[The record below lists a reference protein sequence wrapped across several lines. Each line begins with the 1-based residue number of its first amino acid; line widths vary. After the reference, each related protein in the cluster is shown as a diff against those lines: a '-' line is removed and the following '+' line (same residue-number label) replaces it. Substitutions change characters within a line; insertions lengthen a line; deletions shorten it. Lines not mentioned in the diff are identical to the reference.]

1 MLREVLYV
9 NSIKTALENWLND
22 LNKFSFKNYEELPDI
37 ELYMDQVITFLD
49 KQLKIF
55 QNSIDDKQI
64 TPSMINN
71 YVKGEVLSAPI
82 SKKYNREH
90 LALIEEICTLKQV
103 LSIADVKQII
113 DSRYNDSSSNMEV
126 FNEFNEMN
134 NNKIK
139 TSVNEAFK
147 KLNGVDEND
156 KLAIINLACDFA
168 LTANAYINISKKI
181 LFLTRTYSDIE
192 KLQEAKDNY
201 EKSDKDKKKKK
212 NKDNEE

>member
-1 MLREVLYV
+1 M
-9 NSIKTALENWLND
+9 NSIKKALENWLND

-71 YVKGEVLSAPI
+71 YVKGDVLSAPI
-82 SKKYNREH
+82 SKRYNREH

-103 LSIADVKQII
+103 LSISDVKQIL
-113 DSRYNDSSSNMEV
+113 DSRYKEDSSNLEV
-126 FNEFNEMN
+126 FNEFNQMN
-134 NNKIK
+134 NDKIN

-147 KLNGVDEND
+147 KLNGTDEND
-156 KLAIINLACDFA
+156 KDALINLACDFA

-192 KLQEAKDNY
+192 RIQEAKENIDK
-201 EKSDKDKKKKK
+201 EKKKKDKK
-212 NKDNEE
+212 NKEDENKE